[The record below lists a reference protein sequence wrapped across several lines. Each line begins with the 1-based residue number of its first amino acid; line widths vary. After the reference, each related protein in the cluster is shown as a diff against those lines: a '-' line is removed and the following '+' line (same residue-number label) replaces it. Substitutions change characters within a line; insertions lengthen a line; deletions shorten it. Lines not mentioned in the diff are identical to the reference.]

1 MVQQAHKCS
10 FSEMNK
16 ILLIVIVLFSAC
28 SNPAPPVPETP
39 YPAKLHPP
47 TANQQ
52 LMIDSIK
59 QTIPETVINYSLVAF
74 DSLDFS
80 DTLKAAIY
88 AALNR
93 LDAVHF
99 RPSKEYIVP
108 DVYHADLLKYSPFPI
123 QVNSLHNIDKCIFIS
138 YALQAFAAYE
148 YGQLIRW
155 GPASLGKKSTPTP
168 TGLFHCNW
176 KSKKTISTID
186 PEWIMEWYINLE
198 NKLGVSMHQYDL
210 PGYPASHAC
219 VRLLKQ
225 DAVFL
230 YRWTNSWELTD
241 DWTIKQY
248 GTPVIIFGDYV
259 YEEYQPWFKDGVMHN
274 LNEQELTEELNLHL
288 PAIIFRQKKAVDS
301 VEADIP

>member
-1 MVQQAHKCS
+1 
-10 FSEMNK
+10 MNK
-16 ILLIVIVLFSAC
+16 ILLKVVLLFSAC
-28 SNPAPPVPETP
+28 SNSTPPVPETQ
-39 YPAKLHPP
+39 YPEKLPP
-47 TANQQ
+47 PAVQQ
-52 LMIDSIK
+52 KLPTDSIEQK
-59 QTIPETVINYSLVAF
+59 APETVIHYSLVAF

-80 DTLKAAIY
+80 DTLKAAVYI
-88 AALNR
+88 ALNR
-93 LDAVHF
+93 LDAEHF
-99 RPSKEYIVP
+99 RSSKKYIVP
-108 DVYHADLLKYSPFPI
+108 DVYYADLLKYSPFPI
-123 QVNSLHNIDKCIFIS
+123 EVKSLHSVDKCILIS

-155 GPASLGKKSTPTP
+155 GPTSLGKKSTPTP

-230 YRWTNSWELTD
+230 YRWTNSWELMD

-248 GTPVIIFGDYV
+248 GTPVIIFGNYV
-259 YEEYQPWFKDGVMHN
+259 YEEHQPWFKDGVMQY
-274 LNEQELTEELNLHL
+274 LNAQQLTEELNLHL
-288 PAIIFRQKKAVDS
+288 PTIISRQKKIVDS
-301 VEADIP
+301 VAVVVP

>member
-1 MVQQAHKCS
+1 
-10 FSEMNK
+10 MNK
-16 ILLIVIVLFSAC
+16 ILLKVLVLLSAC
-28 SNPAPPVPETP
+28 SNPTPPIPETQ
-39 YPAKLHPP
+39 YPEKLHPP
-47 TANQQ
+47 ALQQ
-52 LMIDSIK
+52 KLPVDSIEQK
-59 QTIPETVINYSLVAF
+59 APERVIQYSLVAF
-74 DSLDFS
+74 DSLGFS
-80 DTLKAAIY
+80 DTVKAAVY
-88 AALNR
+88 VALNR
-93 LDAVHF
+93 LDAAHF
-99 RPSKEYIVP
+99 RPSKKYIVP
-108 DVYHADLLKYSPFPI
+108 DVYYADLLKYSPFPI
-123 QVNSLHNIDKCIFIS
+123 QVNSLHSVDKCILIS
-138 YALQAFAAYE
+138 YAMQAFAAYE

-155 GPASLGKKSTPTP
+155 GPTSLGKKSTPTP

-230 YRWTNSWELTD
+230 YRWTNTWELMD

-259 YEEYQPWFKDGVMHN
+259 YEEHQPWFKDGVMRY

-288 PAIIFRQKKAVDS
+288 PAIISRQKKAVDS
-301 VEADIP
+301 VAVVVP

>member
-1 MVQQAHKCS
+1 
-10 FSEMNK
+10 MNK
-16 ILLIVIVLFSAC
+16 ILLKVVLLFSAC
-28 SNPAPPVPETP
+28 SNPTPPVPETQSSE
-39 YPAKLHPP
+39 KLHPP
-47 TANQQ
+47 AVQQ
-52 LMIDSIK
+52 KLPTDSIEQK
-59 QTIPETVINYSLVAF
+59 APETVIHYSLVAF

-80 DTLKAAIY
+80 DTLKAAVYI
-88 AALNR
+88 ALNR
-93 LDAVHF
+93 IDAEHF
-99 RPSKEYIVP
+99 RSSKKYIVP
-108 DVYHADLLKYSPFPI
+108 DFYYADLLKYSPFPI
-123 QVNSLHNIDKCIFIS
+123 EVKSLHSVDKCILIS

-155 GPASLGKKSTPTP
+155 GPTSLGKKSTPTP

-230 YRWTNSWELTD
+230 YRWTNSWELMD

-248 GTPVIIFGDYV
+248 GTPVIIFGNYV
-259 YEEYQPWFKDGVMHN
+259 YEEHQPWFKDGVMQY
-274 LNEQELTEELNLHL
+274 LNAQQLTEELNLHL
-288 PAIIFRQKKAVDS
+288 PTIISRQKKIVDS
-301 VEADIP
+301 VAVVVP

>member
-1 MVQQAHKCS
+1 
-10 FSEMNK
+10 MNK
-16 ILLIVIVLFSAC
+16 ILLKVVVLLSAC
-28 SNPAPPVPETP
+28 SNPTPPIPETQ
-39 YPAKLHPP
+39 YPEKLPP
-47 TANQQ
+47 PAVQQ
-52 LMIDSIK
+52 KLPTDSIEQK
-59 QTIPETVINYSLVAF
+59 APETVIHYSLVAF
-74 DSLDFS
+74 DSLDLS
-80 DTLKAAIY
+80 DTLKAGVY
-88 AALNR
+88 VALNR
-93 LDAVHF
+93 LDAAHF
-99 RPSKEYIVP
+99 RSSKKYIVP
-108 DVYHADLLKYSPFPI
+108 DVYYADLLKYSPFPI
-123 QVNSLHNIDKCIFIS
+123 EVKSLHSVDKFILIS

-155 GPASLGKKSTPTP
+155 GPTSLGKKSTPTP

-230 YRWTNSWELTD
+230 YRWTNSWELKD

-248 GTPVIIFGDYV
+248 GTPVIIFGDYA
-259 YEEYQPWFKDGVMHN
+259 YEEHQPWFKDGVMRY
-274 LNEQELTEELNLHL
+274 LNEQELTGQLNLYL
-288 PAIIFRQKKAVDS
+288 PTIIYRQKKAVDS
-301 VEADIP
+301 AAVVVP